1 MSHSK
6 INGIRY
12 LTGPRRP
19 EAPVE
24 CGSIMIIGRL
34 LTASDLLTLAMP
46 DQVALQV
53 RTGLLSCIGAPLAG
67 SRPTVGATMRKSW
80 RLTRAQQ
87 RFLELLTVA
96 SAGIGADASR
106 QSLIEPYWT

>member
-1 MSHSK
+1 M
-6 INGIRY
+6 
-12 LTGPRRP
+12 
-19 EAPVE
+19 E

-53 RTGLLSCIGAPLAG
+53 HRPAQLHRRTAGGKQADGRRHDAQELAPHA
-67 SRPTVGATMRKSW
+67 
-80 RLTRAQQ
+80 AQQ

>member
-1 MSHSK
+1 MLDLPGALP
-6 INGIRY
+6 IVGLLAVLQYR
-12 LTGPRRP
+12 
-19 EAPVE
+19 V
-24 CGSIMIIGRL
+24 GRL
-34 LTASDLLTLAMP
+34 
-46 DQVALQV
+46 ALQV

>member
-1 MSHSK
+1 
-6 INGIRY
+6 
-12 LTGPRRP
+12 
-19 EAPVE
+19 
-24 CGSIMIIGRL
+24 
-34 LTASDLLTLAMP
+34 
-46 DQVALQV
+46 
-53 RTGLLSCIGAPLAG
+53 
-67 SRPTVGATMRKSW
+67 MRKSW